1 MFIRDINQSAPFRQP
16 GSGLLTCSCVYLRT
30 HAALRTFDASDV
42 TADVLV
48 KPVGVDLLLV
58 EVGQVLLEDI
68 VRRPVGLA
76 QVLHELERREIKMIS
91 Q

>member
-1 MFIRDINQSAPFRQP
+1 MTEA
-16 GSGLLTCSCVYLRT
+16 GLTDLSVPVPACLPT
-30 HAALRTFDASDV
+30 HAGCLLPTHSTFDASDV

-48 KPVGVDLLLV
+48 EPVGVDLLLV

-76 QVLHELERREIKMIS
+76 QVLHELQPEVREGKSGI
-91 Q
+91 

>member
-1 MFIRDINQSAPFRQP
+1 M
-16 GSGLLTCSCVYLRT
+16 
-30 HAALRTFDASDV
+30 
-42 TADVLV
+42 

-76 QVLHELERREIKMIS
+76 QVLHELERREIKMKS